1 MNFWDHHK
9 AITCYYELLMSS
21 VCQKYQLRQMEYD
34 ILMFLYHNPQYH
46 TAADIVR
53 VRNSTKSHVS
63 TSLKVLEERGLI
75 EKKVADGNKNRK
87 IGLIALRSLFCH
99 VNTKHIDV
107 YLSASAQPII
117 AEGLEAQRQFARD
130 MFQGLSEPQI
140 AACKQAFQKI
150 CDNAEEC
157 LKIKGMTHHES

>member
-34 ILMFLYHNPQYH
+34 ILMFLHHNPQYH

-75 EKKVADGNKNRK
+75 EKKVADGNKKHRTQGF
-87 IGLIALRSLFCH
+87 GLCTRVRAAAAQFGGYV
-99 VNTKHIDV
+99 VNKR
-107 YLSASAQPII
+107 
-117 AEGLEAQRQFARD
+117 G
-130 MFQGLSEPQI
+130 
-140 AACKQAFQKI
+140 
-150 CDNAEEC
+150 
-157 LKIKGMTHHES
+157 

>member
-9 AITCYYELLMSS
+9 AITCYNELLMSS

-75 EKKVADGNKNRK
+75 EKKVADGNK
-87 IGLIALRSLFCH
+87 
-99 VNTKHIDV
+99 KHIDV

-130 MFQGLSEPQI
+130 MFQ
-140 AACKQAFQKI
+140 
-150 CDNAEEC
+150 
-157 LKIKGMTHHES
+157 

>member
-75 EKKVADGNKNRK
+75 EKKVA
-87 IGLIALRSLFCH
+87 
-99 VNTKHIDV
+99 
-107 YLSASAQPII
+107 
-117 AEGLEAQRQFARD
+117 EGLEAQRQFARD

>member
-75 EKKVADGNKNRK
+75 EKKVADGNK
-87 IGLIALRSLFCH
+87 
-99 VNTKHIDV
+99 KHIDV
-107 YLSASAQPII
+107 YLSVS
-117 AEGLEAQRQFARD
+117 AQRQFARD

-140 AACKQAFQKI
+140 TACKQAFQKI

>member
-34 ILMFLYHNPQYH
+34 ILMFLHHNPQYH

-75 EKKVADGNKNRK
+75 EKRSPTGTKSISMSICPRRLSRSSLK
-87 IGLIALRSLFCH
+87 GLRLSGSLPEICFRDSQSLRSQL
-99 VNTKHIDV
+99 VNRHSRRYATTQKN
-107 YLSASAQPII
+107 AS
-117 AEGLEAQRQFARD
+117 
-130 MFQGLSEPQI
+130 
-140 AACKQAFQKI
+140 K
-150 CDNAEEC
+150 
-157 LKIKGMTHHES
+157 

>member
-34 ILMFLYHNPQYH
+34 ILMFLHHNPQYH

-75 EKKVADGNKNRK
+75 EKKVADGNK
-87 IGLIALRSLFCH
+87 
-99 VNTKHIDV
+99 KHIDV
-107 YLSASAQPII
+107 YLSAPK
-117 AEGLEAQRQFARD
+117 GLR
-130 MFQGLSEPQI
+130 LSGSLPEICFRVSQSLRSQLVNRHSRRY
-140 AACKQAFQKI
+140 ATTQK
-150 CDNAEEC
+150 NAS
-157 LKIKGMTHHES
+157 K

>member
-21 VCQKYQLRQMEYD
+21 VCQKYQLRQIEYD
-34 ILMFLYHNPQYH
+34 ILMFLYHKPKYQ

-53 VRNSTKSHVS
+53 VRNS

-75 EKKVADGNKNRK
+75 EKKVADGNK
-87 IGLIALRSLFCH
+87 
-99 VNTKHIDV
+99 KHIDV

-130 MFQGLSEPQI
+130 MFQGFSEPQI

>member
-1 MNFWDHHK
+1 MQFWDQHK
-9 AITCYYELLMSS
+9 TITDYYELLASR
-21 VCQKYQLRQMEYD
+21 VCARYALTQMEYD

-75 EKKVADGNKNRK
+75 EKKVADGNK
-87 IGLIALRSLFCH
+87 
-99 VNTKHIDV
+99 KHIDV

-130 MFQGLSEPQI
+130 MLQGLSEPQI

-150 CDNAEEC
+150 CDNAKEC
-157 LKIKGMTHHES
+157 LKMKGMTHHES

>member
-1 MNFWDHHK
+1 MINRLRDSRSFYILLSILLAVLVWLYIRDVENP
-9 AITCYYELLMSS
+9 TQDGTYYGIEI
-21 VCQKYQLRQMEYD
+21 Q
-34 ILMFLYHNPQYH
+34 
-46 TAADIVR
+46 
-53 VRNSTKSHVS
+53 VS
-63 TSLKVLEERGLI
+63 GERVLEERGLI
-75 EKKVADGNKNRK
+75 EKKVADGNK
-87 IGLIALRSLFCH
+87 
-99 VNTKHIDV
+99 KHIDV

>member
-34 ILMFLYHNPQYH
+34 ILMFLYHNPQYS

-75 EKKVADGNKNRK
+75 EKK
-87 IGLIALRSLFCH
+87 
-99 VNTKHIDV
+99 
-107 YLSASAQPII
+107 
-117 AEGLEAQRQFARD
+117 AQRQFARD
-130 MFQGLSEPQI
+130 MLQGLSEPQI

-157 LKIKGMTHHES
+157 LKMKGMTHHES

>member
-75 EKKVADGNKNRK
+75 EKRSPTGTKSISMSICPRRLSRSSPK
-87 IGLIALRSLFCH
+87 GLRLSGSLPEICFRVSQSLRSQL
-99 VNTKHIDV
+99 VNRHSRRYATTQKN
-107 YLSASAQPII
+107 AS
-117 AEGLEAQRQFARD
+117 
-130 MFQGLSEPQI
+130 
-140 AACKQAFQKI
+140 K
-150 CDNAEEC
+150 
-157 LKIKGMTHHES
+157 

>member
-1 MNFWDHHK
+1 MINRLRDSRSFYILLSILLAVLVWLYIRDVENP
-9 AITCYYELLMSS
+9 TQDGTYYGIEI
-21 VCQKYQLRQMEYD
+21 Q
-34 ILMFLYHNPQYH
+34 
-46 TAADIVR
+46 
-53 VRNSTKSHVS
+53 VS
-63 TSLKVLEERGLI
+63 GERVLEERGLI
-75 EKKVADGNKNRK
+75 EKKVADGIK
-87 IGLIALRSLFCH
+87 
-99 VNTKHIDV
+99 KHIDV

>member
-34 ILMFLYHNPQYH
+34 ILMFLHHNPQYH

-75 EKKVADGNKNRK
+75 EKGRRREQKAYRCLSVRVGSADHRRR
-87 IGLIALRSLFCH
+87 A
-99 VNTKHIDV
+99 
-107 YLSASAQPII
+107 
-117 AEGLEAQRQFARD
+117 
-130 MFQGLSEPQI
+130 
-140 AACKQAFQKI
+140 
-150 CDNAEEC
+150 
-157 LKIKGMTHHES
+157 

>member
-34 ILMFLYHNPQYH
+34 ILMFLYHNPQYS

-75 EKKVADGNKNRK
+75 EKKVADGNK
-87 IGLIALRSLFCH
+87 
-99 VNTKHIDV
+99 KHIDV
-107 YLSASAQPII
+107 YRLSQSSPKGLRLSGSLPEICFRVSQSLRSQLVNRHSRRYATTQKNAS
-117 AEGLEAQRQFARD
+117 
-130 MFQGLSEPQI
+130 
-140 AACKQAFQKI
+140 K
-150 CDNAEEC
+150 
-157 LKIKGMTHHES
+157 

>member
-53 VRNSTKSHVS
+53 VRNSTKS
-63 TSLKVLEERGLI
+63 
-75 EKKVADGNKNRK
+75 
-87 IGLIALRSLFCH
+87 
-99 VNTKHIDV
+99 DV

>member
-1 MNFWDHHK
+1 MYK
-9 AITCYYELLMSS
+9 
-21 VCQKYQLRQMEYD
+21 RQ
-34 ILMFLYHNPQYH
+34 FLYHNPQYH

-75 EKKVADGNKNRK
+75 EKKVADGNK
-87 IGLIALRSLFCH
+87 
-99 VNTKHIDV
+99 KHIDV

>member
-53 VRNSTKSHVS
+53 VHVS

-75 EKKVADGNKNRK
+75 EKKVADGNK
-87 IGLIALRSLFCH
+87 
-99 VNTKHIDV
+99 KHIDV

>member
-75 EKKVADGNKNRK
+75 EKKVADGNK
-87 IGLIALRSLFCH
+87 
-99 VNTKHIDV
+99 KHIDV

-130 MFQGLSEPQI
+130 MLQGLSEPQI
-140 AACKQAFQKI
+140 SACKQAFQKI

-157 LKIKGMTHHES
+157 LKLKGMTHHES